1 MSLPDFAAGTAAAA
15 ASAVVRPFTT
25 ASFVLAIDGLAAVSF
40 SKCSGL
46 AGEIGVEEYPE
57 GGENR
62 FAHRLPTRAAFPNLV
77 LSQGA
82 GPLAELWDWFAE
94 FHVAGLLAPRD
105 GTVVLLGNDGGAPAP
120 VRVWSFTRGWPVKI
134 TGAELD
140 AQSPGVAID
149 TLEIAHHGLALRA
162 VV

>member
-1 MSLPDFAAGTAAAA
+1 MTVPAAALL
-15 ASAVVRPFTT
+15 RPFTT
-25 ASFVLAIDGLAAVSF
+25 AHFLLAIDGLAAVSF

-46 AGEIGVEEYPE
+46 AGEVGVEEYQE

-62 FAHRLPTRAAFPNLV
+62 FAHRLPTRAAFPNLS

-82 GPLAELWDWFAE
+82 GPVAELWDWFAE
-94 FHVAGLLAPRD
+94 FHVAGLVAPRD
-105 GTVVLLGNDGGAPAP
+105 GTVQLLGNDGGVLAP

-134 TGAELD
+134 TGADLD
-140 AQSPGVAID
+140 AASPAVAID